1 MKQIIDALIY
11 IHDINIIHRD
21 LKLENIMV
29 NFDTEKDKEEL
40 NMMKAKIKIIDFG
53 LAIILP
59 SYNSLTN
66 TAVGTMLYMDPKL
79 LEELQS
85 QNVSKE
91 MMALSSMI
99 QYGIVFGLILAIV
112 GIILSKKIKLW
123 KEFKINKK
131 AIIATSIITIICALL
146 LYPGDKF
153 IFGSLNTWVNEQYVV
168 KPTIYKI
175 VGGLLVGGII
185 EEVMMRL
192 FFMSLVI
199 FVVSKLFYKNKKEVP
214 VSVFVIANIISTL
227 LFAAGHLPSTSTMT
241 TLTPLIIFRCFLFNG
256 GIGLC
261 FGYLYRKYG
270 IGYAMISH
278 GLCHLIS
285 DLLMIIL
292 I

>member
-1 MKQIIDALIY
+1 MK
-11 IHDINIIHRD
+11 
-21 LKLENIMV
+21 KVFKENWQFLLLV
-29 NFDTEKDKEEL
+29 L
-40 NMMKAKIKIIDFG
+40 LGG
-53 LAIILP
+53 LLGGYCIGLY
-59 SYNSLTN
+59 SYDSL
-66 TAVGTMLYMDPKL
+66 DPKL

-91 MMALSSMI
+91 MIALSSMI

-146 LYPGDKF
+146 LYPGDKL